1 MPMTRASNLRVTLP
15 MAYLAIG
22 ALLVVV
28 HATLE
33 TGSLPQSL
41 LYDVIGASAVT
52 VALIGVWRNKPDR
65 ATPWILMAIG
75 QALFVAGDLLW
86 NWYEVIGEDPFPSMA
101 DVLYLAGYPF
111 IALGLLMM
119 IRRRVGGGDRGGAL
133 DAAILTTAAAILSWT
148 FLIQPQL
155 VGSELD
161 STSLLITLAYPV
173 ADLILIGVAMGLL
186 TTPGARTPSFQM
198 LALSLGLM
206 LVADQ
211 IYAIQN
217 LDGTYVSGGPI
228 DTLYLIAYLLFG
240 AAAAHPSMRRLTE
253 PHPVPVTWLG
263 PVRLACLA
271 AAMITG
277 PLLVTL
283 GPGTDGGLAVVAAGT
298 AVLSLLVLARLAGLV
313 GMLARDV
320 AQRRALEAQ
329 LSYQAF
335 HDPLTGLSN
344 RRRFVEAAEKA
355 LEAKVGTGS
364 VAALFLDLDDFKTVN
379 DSLGHAAG
387 DSMLIAVAAR
397 LRSDLRAS
405 DVAGRLGGDE
415 FGVLLTDLPD
425 EAYAVAVA
433 ERLLARLVEP
443 IEVAGVSIEVGASI
457 GIAIV
462 AAGVGTVDDLLGDAD
477 VAMYQAKARGKGRY
491 QVFDAA
497 QRRGTG
503 RPGPRLGRA
512 RPDRP
517 PARVDRHRTP
527 GARGGLDSTQRPVG
541 PPIAPNREA
550 RSMEIPLFP
559 LHTVL
564 CPGIVLPLHVFEDRY
579 RALTRHC
586 LDTGDPFGVVLIR
599 DGQEVGPSRTL
610 ALAAVGA
617 LVEIREAGRYPDGR
631 YDLLAAATGRFAID
645 TVDPAR
651 EPYLVA
657 DVTPL
662 EDEVGDEARAERLA
676 ASAIRRFV
684 RYLELMRARDGETSE
699 VLDIRVEVE
708 TAPFESDDSDEATDD
723 DDDITDDDIVAAIED
738 AAATGVV
745 PEPIEPRA
753 DDDAGSSSGERRRD
767 LVIPDDPTVLSHL
780 LSGII
785 GIELPRRQALLE
797 AHTTV
802 ERLEAL
808 IRLLD
813 RELLLLTSRL
823 RLFSPDQRLLRGPRR
838 S

>member
-1 MPMTRASNLRVTLP
+1 
-15 MAYLAIG
+15 
-22 ALLVVV
+22 
-28 HATLE
+28 
-33 TGSLPQSL
+33 
-41 LYDVIGASAVT
+41 
-52 VALIGVWRNKPDR
+52 
-65 ATPWILMAIG
+65 
-75 QALFVAGDLLW
+75 
-86 NWYEVIGEDPFPSMA
+86 
-101 DVLYLAGYPF
+101 
-111 IALGLLMM
+111 
-119 IRRRVGGGDRGGAL
+119 
-133 DAAILTTAAAILSWT
+133 
-148 FLIQPQL
+148 
-155 VGSELD
+155 
-161 STSLLITLAYPV
+161 
-173 ADLILIGVAMGLL
+173 
-186 TTPGARTPSFQM
+186 
-198 LALSLGLM
+198 
-206 LVADQ
+206 
-211 IYAIQN
+211 
-217 LDGTYVSGGPI
+217 
-228 DTLYLIAYLLFG
+228 
-240 AAAAHPSMRRLTE
+240 
-253 PHPVPVTWLG
+253 
-263 PVRLACLA
+263 
-271 AAMITG
+271 
-277 PLLVTL
+277 
-283 GPGTDGGLAVVAAGT
+283 
-298 AVLSLLVLARLAGLV
+298 
-313 GMLARDV
+313 MLARDV

-397 LRSDLRAS
+397 LRSDLRTS

-457 GIAIV
+457 GIAVV
-462 AAGVGTVDDLLGDAD
+462 AAGVGDGRRPAGRRRRRD
-477 VAMYQAKARGKGRY
+477 VPGQGPRQGPLPGLRRT
-491 QVFDAA
+491 

-503 RPGPRLGRA
+503 RPGARLVRA
-512 RPDRP
+512 RPDRA

-586 LDTGDPFGVVLIR
+586 LDTGEPFGVVLIR

-745 PEPIEPRA
+745 PEPIESRA

>member
-1 MPMTRASNLRVTLP
+1 
-15 MAYLAIG
+15 
-22 ALLVVV
+22 
-28 HATLE
+28 
-33 TGSLPQSL
+33 
-41 LYDVIGASAVT
+41 
-52 VALIGVWRNKPDR
+52 
-65 ATPWILMAIG
+65 
-75 QALFVAGDLLW
+75 
-86 NWYEVIGEDPFPSMA
+86 
-101 DVLYLAGYPF
+101 
-111 IALGLLMM
+111 
-119 IRRRVGGGDRGGAL
+119 
-133 DAAILTTAAAILSWT
+133 
-148 FLIQPQL
+148 
-155 VGSELD
+155 
-161 STSLLITLAYPV
+161 
-173 ADLILIGVAMGLL
+173 
-186 TTPGARTPSFQM
+186 
-198 LALSLGLM
+198 
-206 LVADQ
+206 
-211 IYAIQN
+211 
-217 LDGTYVSGGPI
+217 
-228 DTLYLIAYLLFG
+228 
-240 AAAAHPSMRRLTE
+240 
-253 PHPVPVTWLG
+253 
-263 PVRLACLA
+263 
-271 AAMITG
+271 
-277 PLLVTL
+277 
-283 GPGTDGGLAVVAAGT
+283 
-298 AVLSLLVLARLAGLV
+298 
-313 GMLARDV
+313 MLARDV

-491 QVFDAA
+491 QVFDAHSGEERA
-497 QRRGTG
+497 GRVRAWSERGPTVRR
-503 RPGPRLGRA
+503 P
-512 RPDRP
+512 
-517 PARVDRHRTP
+517 RVDRHRTP

-586 LDTGDPFGVVLIR
+586 LDTGEPFGVVLIR

-745 PEPIEPRA
+745 PEPIESRA